1 MTTPTAVQIE
11 QATVW
16 LTVDQIVA
24 AVRQLD
30 LSSRE
35 KVLRALRQDEARQL
49 SLAALNSPA
58 AALVWDNPADA
69 AAYDAF
75 AWEPG
80 DGVSAR

>member
-1 MTTPTAVQIE
+1 MTTSMAVQIE

-30 LSSRE
+30 RANRE
-35 KVLRALRQDEARQL
+35 QVLRALRQDETRQL
-49 SLAALNSPA
+49 AMAALNSPA

-69 AAYDAF
+69 AAYDAL

>member
-1 MTTPTAVQIE
+1 MTTPTTIQIE

-30 LSSRE
+30 RTNRE
-35 KVLRALRQDEARQL
+35 QVLRALQPDEARQ
-49 SLAALNSPA
+49 SALAALNSPA

-69 AAYDAF
+69 AAYDAL

-80 DGVSAR
+80 DALSAR

>member
-49 SLAALNSPA
+49 
-58 AALVWDNPADA
+58 
-69 AAYDAF
+69 YC
-75 AWEPG
+75 
-80 DGVSAR
+80 ARA